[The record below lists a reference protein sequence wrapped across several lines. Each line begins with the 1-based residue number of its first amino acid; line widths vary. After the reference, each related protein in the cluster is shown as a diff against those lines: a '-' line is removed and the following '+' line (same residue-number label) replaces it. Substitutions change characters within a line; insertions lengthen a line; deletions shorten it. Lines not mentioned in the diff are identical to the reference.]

1 MELCQEMSNEK
12 IPSIMHSN
20 KRKIKYKAKMSY
32 KYSVKIFAMLGGRKY
47 RFIIQTKKKIKST

>member
-47 RFIIQTKKKIKST
+47 RFIIQTKKK